1 MVCNVFYVFVQSVW
15 LDLVLDLVLVISAN
29 PSEDSSV
36 RIVCSARIPTQL
48 KTCFLTHPC
57 KYIPLSHPVRA
68 SLFHLWNSVTVC
80 CYLKV
85 EK

>member
-15 LDLVLDLVLVISAN
+15 LDLVLDLVLVILAN

-36 RIVCSARIPTQL
+36 WIDCSARIPTQL

-57 KYIPLSHPVRA
+57 KYIPLRRSTLG
-68 SLFHLWNSVTVC
+68 SLLW
-80 CYLKV
+80 YAIAQIGK
-85 EK
+85 